1 VLFGAVF
8 LSAGVFSFFMCCL
21 PEIRHQKQGA
31 PYEEKGM
38 PFPRHGP
45 RRHRSGLCSG
55 KESFKVI
62 AFDKDKVKKDSRLGK
77 ETRNYRQI
85 LHLSNKHIA
94 YDKVFAL
101 SSLRQMIS
109 FALK

>member
-1 VLFGAVF
+1 
-8 LSAGVFSFFMCCL
+8 MCYL
-21 PEIRHQKQGA
+21 PELPAPKTGA
-31 PYEEKGM
+31 PYKEKGM
-38 PFPRHGP
+38 LRPRRGP

-62 AFDKDKVKKDSRLGK
+62 AFDKDKVKKDSRFGK